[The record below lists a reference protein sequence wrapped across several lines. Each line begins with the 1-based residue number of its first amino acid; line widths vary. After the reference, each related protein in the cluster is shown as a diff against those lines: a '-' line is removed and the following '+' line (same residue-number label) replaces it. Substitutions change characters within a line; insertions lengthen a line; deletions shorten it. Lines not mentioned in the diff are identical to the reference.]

1 MRCAVLESVPPYLCR
16 VDGSPRIQME
26 DYVVSPPPKLT
37 VKFWPPSVT
46 AEGVR
51 AINAIRR
58 PLAALV
64 YARAATAVIL
74 GVALVWGGHELAP
87 RALLLLKFW

>member
-1 MRCAVLESVPPYLCR
+1 
-16 VDGSPRIQME
+16 ME
-26 DYVVSPPPKLT
+26 DRAVSPPPKLI

-46 AEGVR
+46 AEGVP

-64 YARAATAVIL
+64 YARAVMAVIFGL
-74 GVALVWGGHELAP
+74 GLVWSGTELAP
-87 RALLLLKFW
+87 WTLRLLKFW